1 MELIL
6 ITLLILQFMI
16 IFYKRNRFFPWSTHL
31 NLYRMRDMLKG
42 TDNARKFYLIYSD
55 IIKASKTPYIIIDTN
70 HYGVSVPESKID
82 HVRDEITLGIQT
94 AAIRRAHYQKNAL
107 KFYATFDKI
116 STEVI
121 VPITAIKALYAK
133 EDGIGIEFGE
143 DNSH

>member
-1 MELIL
+1 M
-6 ITLLILQFMI
+6 
-16 IFYKRNRFFPWSTHL
+16 K
-31 NLYRMRDMLKG
+31 
-42 TDNARKFYLIYSD
+42 
-55 IIKASKTPYIIIDTN
+55 
-70 HYGVSVPESKID
+70 
-82 HVRDEITLGIQT
+82 
-94 AAIRRAHYQKNAL
+94 KNAL

>member
-16 IFYKRNRFFPWSTHL
+16 IFYKRNRFFPWSTRL
-31 NLYRMRDMLKG
+31 NLYRMRDMLEG
-42 TDNARKFYLIYSD
+42 TDNARKFYQIYSD

-70 HYGVSVPESKID
+70 HYAVSVPESKID
-82 HVRDEITLGIQT
+82 HVKDEITLSIHT
-94 AAIRRAHYQKNAL
+94 AAIRGAHYQNNTL
-107 KFYATFDKI
+107 KFHATFDKI

>member
-1 MELIL
+1 
-6 ITLLILQFMI
+6 
-16 IFYKRNRFFPWSTHL
+16 
-31 NLYRMRDMLKG
+31 MLKG
-42 TDNARKFYLIYSD
+42 TDNARKFYLIYSN

>member
-6 ITLLILQFMI
+6 ITLLILPFII
-16 IFYKRNRFFPWSTHL
+16 IFYKRNRFFPWSTRL
-31 NLYRMRDMLKG
+31 NLYRMRDMLEG
-42 TDNARKFYLIYSD
+42 TDNARKFYQIYSD
-55 IIKASKTPYIIIDTN
+55 IIKVSKTPYIIIDTN
-70 HYGVSVPESKID
+70 HYAVSVPESKID
-82 HVRDEITLGIQT
+82 HVKDEITLSIHT
-94 AAIRRAHYQKNAL
+94 AAIRGAHYQNNTL
-107 KFYATFDKI
+107 KFHATFDKI

>member
-6 ITLLILQFMI
+6 ITLLILPFII
-16 IFYKRNRFFPWSTHL
+16 IFHKRNRFFPWSTCL
-31 NLYRMRDMLKG
+31 NLYRMRDMLES
-42 TDNARKFYLIYSD
+42 TDNARKFYQIYSD

-70 HYGVSVPESKID
+70 HYAVSVPESKID
-82 HVRDEITLGIQT
+82 HVKDEITLSIHT
-94 AAIRRAHYQKNAL
+94 AAIRGAHYQNNTL
-107 KFYATFDKI
+107 KFHATFDKI

>member
-6 ITLLILQFMI
+6 ITLLILPFII

-82 HVRDEITLGIQT
+82 HVKDEITLSIHT
-94 AAIRRAHYQKNAL
+94 AAIRGAHYQNNTL
-107 KFYATFDKI
+107 KFHATFDKI

>member
-6 ITLLILQFMI
+6 ITLLILPFII
-16 IFYKRNRFFPWSTHL
+16 IFYKRNRFFPWSTRL
-31 NLYRMRDMLKG
+31 NLYRMSDMLEG
-42 TDNARKFYLIYSD
+42 TDNARKFYQIYSD

-70 HYGVSVPESKID
+70 HYAVSVPESKID
-82 HVRDEITLGIQT
+82 HVKDEITLSIHT
-94 AAIRRAHYQKNAL
+94 AAIRGAHYQNNTL
-107 KFYATFDKI
+107 KFHATFDKI